1 MIYTKIKIS
10 LLLLLLSS
18 FVCLGQ
24 EKNEDSFIPNSI
36 YQTGIQPLNLN
47 SKSKINEYLN
57 FSSYKFVLLDIKS
70 IEEGYLSFPLIYG
83 GKTPS
88 KYIYDSYNKIYS
100 NQLLQKSFFKVSDL
114 YKVREIGKK

>member
-1 MIYTKIKIS
+1 MIYSKIKIS
-10 LLLLLLSS
+10 LLLLLISS

-24 EKNEDSFIPNSI
+24 EKKNDSFVPLSI
-36 YQTGIQPLNLN
+36 YQSGLETINLN
-47 SKSKINEYLN
+47 SKYKINERLN

-70 IEEGYLSFPLIYG
+70 IEEGYLRFPLASG
-83 GKTPS
+83 NKTAS

-114 YKVREIGKK
+114 YKVREIDKK